1 MSTNSPGNSALSNG
15 RNPQLAALAKLGQS
29 VWYDNLSRDVLRSGE
44 LKGLVEA
51 GVLGLT
57 SNPSIFKKA
66 IADSHDYDAAMAPL
80 AKKGFNSEQITEE
93 LMCEDVA
100 AAADLLR
107 PIYEA
112 SHGEDG
118 CASIEVSPNLA
129 ADAAG
134 TVEAARR
141 IWKKLSR
148 PNIMVKIPGTKEC
161 IPAIRTALE
170 EGINI
175 NVTLLFSDAAY
186 ITVAQTYIDALSARA
201 AKGLPIDR
209 IASVASFFVS
219 RVDAIIEKQLG
230 ELQKSGKVT
239 AAQAQEVFA
248 KVGVANS
255 RLAYTSF
262 QKLFSGSHWQSL
274 VAKGGRVQR
283 PLWASTGTKNPT
295 LSPVLYVEE
304 LAGPHT
310 VNTMP
315 PQTLKALMQS
325 ATISNNLTASR
336 AECEVVIE
344 KVKKLGIDWNGALA
358 TLERDG
364 VQLFKDAYRDLLAA
378 VEEKKGKVA

>member
-80 AKKGFNSEQITEE
+80 AKKGLNSEQITEE

-141 IWKKLSR
+141 IWKKLAR

-201 AKGLPIDR
+201 AKGLPIDK

-219 RVDAIIEKQLG
+219 RVDAIIEKQIG

-239 AAQAQEVFA
+239 AAQALEVFA

-262 QKLFSGSHWQSL
+262 QRLFSGSHWQSL

-325 ATISNNLTASR
+325 ASISNNLTASR
-336 AECEVVIE
+336 AECEAVIE
-344 KVKKLGIDWNGALA
+344 KVKKLGVDWNGALA

>member
-44 LKGLVEA
+44 LKGLVAA

-80 AKKGFNSEQITEE
+80 AKKELNSEQITEE

-141 IWKKLSR
+141 IWKKLAR

-201 AKGLPIDR
+201 AKGLPIDK

-219 RVDAIIEKQLG
+219 RVDAIIEKQIG

-248 KVGVANS
+248 KVGIANS

-325 ATISNNLTASR
+325 ASISNNLTASR
-336 AECEVVIE
+336 AECEAVIE

>member
-1 MSTNSPGNSALSNG
+1 MSHNPQVPL
-15 RNPQLAALAKLGQS
+15 NPQLSALAKLGQS

-44 LKGLVEA
+44 LKSLLDA

-57 SNPSIFKKA
+57 SNPSIFKKS
-66 IADSHDYDAAMAPL
+66 IADSNDYDAAMAPF
-80 AKKGFNSEQITEE
+80 AKKGLSSEQITEE

-100 AAADLLR
+100 AAADLMR

-112 SHGEDG
+112 SHGVDG

-134 TVEAARR
+134 TIEAAKRL
-141 IWKKLSR
+141 WKKLAR

-161 IPAIRTALE
+161 IPAIRACLE

-186 ITVAQTYIDALSARA
+186 VTVAQTYIDALSARA
-201 AKGLPIDR
+201 SKGLPVDR
-209 IASVASFFVS
+209 IGSVASFFVS
-219 RVDAIIEKQLG
+219 RVDALVEKQIG
-230 ELQKSGKVT
+230 ELQKAGKVT
-239 AAQAQEVFA
+239 EAQAKEVFA
-248 KVGVANS
+248 KVGIANS
-255 RLAYTSF
+255 KLAYTSF
-262 QKLFSGSHWQSL
+262 QKLFSGPAWQSL
-274 VAKGGRVQR
+274 VGKGARVQR

-295 LSPVLYVEE
+295 LSPVLYVEG

-315 PQTLKALMQS
+315 PQTLKALMES
-325 ATISNNLTASR
+325 AKISDHLTASR
-336 AECEVVIE
+336 SECEAVIQ
-344 KVKKLGIDWNGALA
+344 KVKSLGINWEALLA
-358 TLERDG
+358 KLETDG

-378 VEEKKGKVA
+378 VDEKKVKVA